1 MRCRILE
8 LKEDRKHHPRLQM
21 RHSGNCMKKQ
31 KKVFCRMEK
40 EKREDGREVA
50 VDFTEWLHYNKKGIP
65 DNGALRTNIRGL
77 SIS

>member
-1 MRCRILE
+1 
-8 LKEDRKHHPRLQM
+8 
-21 RHSGNCMKKQ
+21 
-31 KKVFCRMEK
+31 MEK